1 MGVAINSGASIAKQI
16 ADITISANDLYAL
29 ISLKKLS
36 DALMKR
42 IHRNYRTIIGFNTG
56 LILLGAAGILPPAT
70 SALLH
75 NASTLA
81 IGLKSMTD
89 LTV

>member
-1 MGVAINSGASIAKQI
+1 M
-16 ADITISANDLYAL
+16 
-29 ISLKKLS
+29 
-36 DALMKR
+36 MR
-42 IHRNYRTIIGFNTG
+42 IGRNYRTIIGFNGALIG
-56 LILLGAAGILPPAT
+56 LGILGMLPPAT

-89 LTV
+89 LT

>member
-1 MGVAINSGASIAKQI
+1 MIVCRFSSIAAKTASVTLRQI
-16 ADITISANDLYAL
+16 SRA
-29 ISLKKLS
+29 
-36 DALMKR
+36 MMQR
-42 IHRNYRTIIGFNTG
+42 IHWNYRTIIGFNTG

-89 LTV
+89 LPVPELSHS

>member
-1 MGVAINSGASIAKQI
+1 MEHML
-16 ADITISANDLYAL
+16 TDLKR
-29 ISLKKLS
+29 IS
-36 DALMKR
+36 DALMQR
-42 IHRNYRTIIGFNTG
+42 IHWNYRTIIGFNLG
-56 LILLGAAGILPPAT
+56 LILLGAAGVLPPAT

-89 LTV
+89 LPV